1 MKSGPKNS
9 NQRVGIFVDVSNLYH
24 SAKNLYQGRVNYAEL
39 IKHLVA
45 GRQLIRAM
53 AYVVRS
59 EGVEPQQART
69 NGSGGSNGGAPNG
82 NGHARMAEKDQAA
95 AVSMVPGSVDNTNG
109 ASSEGSFFEALE
121 KAGLELRMK
130 DLQIYAGGMKK
141 GDWDVG
147 MTVDVIRMM
156 PFLDVIILV
165 TGDGDFIPLVNY
177 VKWGGGKVVEIAS
190 FRRSASSKI
199 VEAADEFVNIEALP
213 RAIMRSRYNA
223 KGKRPA
229 RQERSEGLIGE

>member
-1 MKSGPKNS
+1 MKQGTNYS

-39 IKHLVA
+39 IKYLVG
-45 GRQLIRAM
+45 GRQLIRAL

-59 EGVEPQQART
+59 EGVEPQQPR
-69 NGSGGSNGGAPNG
+69 
-82 NGHARMAEKDQAA
+82 GHVRMAEKDQAA
-95 AVSMVPGSVDNTNG
+95 AVSLAPASAHSDDANGG
-109 ASSEGSFFEALE
+109 ASSESSFFEALE

-147 MTVDVIRMM
+147 LTVDVIRMM
-156 PFLDVIILV
+156 ESLDVIILV
-165 TGDGDFIPLVNY
+165 TGDGDYIPLINY
-177 VKWGGGKVVEIAS
+177 IKWGGGRVVEVAA

-199 VEAADEFVNIEALP
+199 VEAADEFVNIETVP
-213 RAIMRSRYNA
+213 RAIMKPRYVTRA
-223 KGKRPA
+223 KRP
-229 RQERSEGLIGE
+229 L